1 MSERLLNNPSSKA
14 QAAGLA
20 RPDTRDRA
28 RGNAAPSSK
37 VLVRLVPRPQIGV
50 EKHQD
55 IPTANLSTLQ
65 DTNVYSRLTL
75 VSPYTSGMGNS
86 PRKSAEEIAVECLA
100 ALWPK
105 GTWPA
110 GARATGIPAKT
121 FSRICQGGAIKS
133 ANWEKLRANPEFAA
147 EFARLTRAQE
157 PDLSTTEKEALG
169 RLSRAFG
176 PRNLKAALYELET
189 LVALVGPTRAIRLLE
204 LQAESAAEVAESAQ
218 GSQQETKRRG

>member
-1 MSERLLNNPSSKA
+1 MSKRLLNYPSSK
-14 QAAGLA
+14 QQSAGVA
-20 RPDTRDRA
+20 GADTRDRA
-28 RGNAAPSSK
+28 RRNAAPRSE
-37 VLVRLVPRPQIGV
+37 VPIRLVPRPEVSV
-50 EKHQD
+50 EKHAD
-55 IPTANLSTLQ
+55 ISTALLSTQQ

-75 VSPYTSGMGNS
+75 VSPYTSDMGDS
-86 PRKSAEEIAVECLA
+86 PHKSDEEVAVECLA

-176 PRNLKAALYELET
+176 PRNLKAALYELES

-218 GSQQETKRRG
+218 GSQRETKHGA

>member
-1 MSERLLNNPSSKA
+1 MSKRLLDDPSRQK
-14 QAAGLA
+14 QAAGVTRA
-20 RPDTRDRA
+20 DTRDRSRRDLAA
-28 RGNAAPSSK
+28 RGEGRI
-37 VLVRLVPRPQIGV
+37 RLVPRPQIGV
-50 EKHQD
+50 EEHAD
-55 IPTANLSTLQ
+55 IPTANLSTPQ
-65 DTNVYSRLTL
+65 DTNVCCALTL
-75 VSPYTSGMGNS
+75 VSTYTRGMGNDS
-86 PRKSAEEIAVECLA
+86 QKSDEEIAVECLA
-100 ALWPK
+100 TLWPK

-157 PDLSTTEKEALG
+157 PQLSTTEKEALG

-176 PRNLKAALYELET
+176 PRNLKAALYELES

-218 GSQQETKRRG
+218 GSQPEPKRRG